1 MINPEIFQF
10 NEVTVVKVNI
20 HEQRPYLNK
29 LWCPFYNSLFSN
41 SNSFTI
47 YFTDLCLTSLTRI

>member
-20 HEQRPYLNK
+20 HEKRPYLNK
-29 LWCPFYNSLFSN
+29 LWCSFYNSLFSN

-47 YFTDLCLTSLTRI
+47 YYTDLCLRRTTRI